1 MFYQIH
7 NNAMD
12 ERGRIFMPAAF
23 RHDVPPE
30 VIRGDFHITPEQDGH
45 LVVRPHQE
53 WEAYIGRIK
62 RARVESR
69 IKTDYLKA
77 LNALS
82 QKTQLDRQNR
92 LVLSPQ
98 MRKAL
103 GVKSDEGRV
112 ELAIV
117 GAGDY
122 FEIWRADGFEGEQVL
137 LERASQLRDQIES
150 VVDESYD

>member
-7 NNAMD
+7 DNALD
-12 ERGRIFMPAAF
+12 ERGRIFMPATF
-23 RHDVPPE
+23 RRDVAPE
-30 VIRGDFHITPEQDGH
+30 ILAGDFHITPEKDGH
-45 LVVRPHQE
+45 LIVRPRFE
-53 WEAYIGRIK
+53 WEAFIARIK
-62 RARVESR
+62 RAQVESR
-69 IKTDYLKA
+69 VKTDYLKA

-92 LVLSPQ
+92 LVLSAQ

-103 GVKSDEGRV
+103 GVRPDEGRV

-122 FEIWRADGFEGEQVL
+122 FEIWRAENFEGEDAL
-137 LERASQLRDQIES
+137 LEKASDLRDRIES
-150 VVDESYD
+150 VIDETYE